1 MTHKRNQIKFNFY
14 QFFFK
19 KDIKTEYINNFI
31 DNDLNKFC
39 INSRNVK
46 WCIEDEANIK
56 EMPKYKIL
64 HVSLLMHVFHKFGIA
79 NLVSLT
85 KYSCFLL
92 NDAIYLFGS

>member
-56 EMPKYKIL
+56 
-64 HVSLLMHVFHKFGIA
+64 
-79 NLVSLT
+79 
-85 KYSCFLL
+85 
-92 NDAIYLFGS
+92 